1 MKKLFTSIRKND
13 LVMVKS
19 LLDKNPELISSV
31 SHGSPKKDDGQSLLQ
46 VALKASSAEM
56 VNLLLHYGADVNFME
71 DEDSANDWRTPVLH
85 DAINRAVMCSRW
97 NNVGING
104 FEVMSTE
111 KESNEAFEIL
121 EKMIKLGAD
130 VNGKDSYGNA
140 CLDRACLQARQ
151 ILPRNKE
158 DDSRILTL
166 ELHKDIA
173 RIFDLLISS
182 GADMEYIAPNA
193 FGKTYAESYGNE
205 TVGIFIRGTR

>member
-1 MKKLFTSIRKND
+1 MKKLFTAIRKND
-13 LVMVKS
+13 LAAVEE
-19 LLDKNPELISSV
+19 LLSKNPSIISEV
-31 SHGSPKKDDGQSLLQ
+31 SHGAPKKDDGQSPLQ
-46 VALKASSAEM
+46 VALKAASSEM
-56 VNLLLHYGADVNFME
+56 VNLLLDYGADVNFME

-111 KESNEAFEIL
+111 KEADEAFEIL

-130 VNGKDSYGNA
+130 VNSKDSYGNA

-158 DDSRILTL
+158 DDSRILTP

-205 TVGIFIRGTR
+205 TVGFFLIKKL

>member
-1 MKKLFTSIRKND
+1 MKKLFNSIRKND
-13 LVMVKS
+13 LSAVEA
-19 LLDKNPELISSV
+19 LLLKNPSIISEV
-31 SHGSPKKDDGQSLLQ
+31 SHGAPKKDDGQSPLQ
-46 VALKASSAEM
+46 VALKAASSEM

-71 DEDSANDWRTPVLH
+71 DEDSANDWRAPALH

-205 TVGIFIRGTR
+205 IVGFFLIKKL